1 MYHFKYTFSEK
12 IKKLW
17 IICGK
22 SGNKVVVPVHTL
34 VTTLSA
40 DIISVLP
47 AVHALTGCDTTSK
60 ISTKKAVLKTVFKG
74 HCNKLSNFGKSPI
87 TEEMTVSAEAFL
99 VSCLTKQEGVDNFN
113 LLRYMKYQQN
123 VHQLDLAKLPCT
135 SESIKLH
142 IKRAYLQSY
151 WCNSPII
158 SFCDIEPL
166 DYEYGL
172 DVGDDEEDGDNN
184 FKPAITNVD
193 LLPNDFPRPCTCGKC
208 ARDTVCLCRIRKITC
223 FEYCKCEISCKSLYN
238 IDK

>member
-1 MYHFKYTFSEK
+1 MFGNHSAVSQDTDVLVCALYHFKYTFSEE

-60 ISTKKAVLKTVFKG
+60 INTKKAVLKTVFKG

-99 VSCLTKQEGVDNFN
+99 VSCLTKQEGVDNFD
-113 LLRYMKYQQN
+113 LLRYMKYHQN
-123 VHQLDLAKLPCT
+123 VHQLDL
-135 SESIKLH
+135 
-142 IKRAYLQSY
+142 
-151 WCNSPII
+151 
-158 SFCDIEPL
+158 
-166 DYEYGL
+166 
-172 DVGDDEEDGDNN
+172 
-184 FKPAITNVD
+184 KP
-193 LLPNDFPRPCTCGKC
+193 KH
-208 ARDTVCLCRIRKITC
+208 
-223 FEYCKCEISCKSLYN
+223 
-238 IDK
+238 